1 MTDCVFCK
9 IIKKEIPAKIIF
21 EDKDIVAFNDVNP
34 IAPIHVL
41 IIPKK
46 HIVSVVD
53 IKQEDTMLMGRLTMV
68 AKKIAEDLK
77 ISEKGYK
84 LLMRVGREGGQEVD
98 HIHLHLLGGAKL
110 AENICPIDN

>member
-1 MTDCVFCK
+1 MTDCIFCK
-9 IIKKEIPAKIIF
+9 IIKKEIPAKIVF
-21 EDKDIVAFNDVNP
+21 EDEDIIAFNDANP

-46 HIVSVVD
+46 HIVSVVE

-68 AKKIAEDLK
+68 AKKIADDLE

-84 LLMRVGREGGQEVD
+84 LLMRVGREGGQEVN
-98 HIHLHLLGGAKL
+98 HVHLHLLGGAKL
-110 AENICPIDN
+110 TENICPADN